1 MKLNGYKLMAYDK
14 KHKDIKEVCIINL
27 IEGTCSLTKKNRNS
41 ARITVNRKME
51 SVTFLNST
59 GKKDIN
65 GDEILEGH
73 IIESTLSADKMLVN
87 YGEYD
92 AYCPVDR
99 QIMKNVGFY
108 VSMEGCPDMPLG
120 PTEEYAEI
128 IGHINIDPKLI
139 QGGY

>member
-1 MKLNGYKLMAYDK
+1 
-14 KHKDIKEVCIINL
+14 
-27 IEGTCSLTKKNRNS
+27 
-41 ARITVNRKME
+41 
-51 SVTFLNST
+51 
-59 GKKDIN
+59 
-65 GDEILEGH
+65 
-73 IIESTLSADKMLVN
+73 MLVK

-120 PTEEYAEI
+120 PTEEYAEK

-139 QGGY
+139 